1 MEVMKSHEE
10 RMMKQVREV
19 TSENK
24 KYSVQVKQAEDKISE
39 LSRRLTNYEKDKEL
53 LTVRIKKLY

>member
-10 RMMKQVREV
+10 RMMKEVRKV

-24 KYSVQVKQAEDKISE
+24 KYSGDLKQAQYKISDD
-39 LSRRLTNYEKDKEL
+39 SRRLTNCEKDKEL
-53 LTVRIKKLY
+53 LTVRIK